1 MHLIV
6 IAGPAGSGKTTLADL
21 VASMLNAPH
30 LDFDQV
36 THDVVTAH
44 RQQSPHLSEP
54 ELLEAI
60 KDQRYAVLAAGVRAA
75 FEAARQEGR
84 SAPVIASA
92 PFTAISQSSASWAD
106 WLAGC
111 GEPDRSDLFW
121 LNIDPDLRLARVQ
134 QRGSNRDV
142 WLLEGSVAPARVP
155 PPSIAH
161 HLIDA
166 ELPLRAQAT
175 LVIRRSGE

>member
-21 VASMLNAPH
+21 VAGRLHAPH
-30 LDFDQV
+30 LDFDVV
-36 THDVVTAH
+36 TNGVVTAH

-60 KDQRYAVLAAGVRAA
+60 KDQRYAELAAAVRSA

-84 SAPVIASA
+84 STTVVTSA
-92 PFTAISQSSASWAD
+92 PFTSISRSSASWAD

-121 LNIDPDLRLARVQ
+121 LDIDPELRLARVQ
-134 QRGSNRDV
+134 QRASSRDAR
-142 WLLEGSVAPARVP
+142 LLEGSVAPVRVP
-155 PPSIAH
+155 PPLVAH

-166 ELPLRAQAT
+166 ELPLDDQAT
-175 LVIRRSGE
+175 LVIRRSWD